1 MTNVQDMDTLQRA
14 AGGVDVDVLL
24 AGIADRAQ
32 LMFDRS
38 MRYSKTV
45 LPGIRITHAAKR
57 DRTQV
62 QRWRR
67 AHLVNVM
74 SACGPVLDQ
83 LPYTAE
89 FGLFQA
95 SCRRLH
101 IAHEHTLV
109 LWDLFR
115 HVRVHNLTA
124 TIARQQLDT
133 LCTLY
138 QPLSQ
143 QMHTQQHML
152 LCTFCA
158 YFHLDGLF
166 RYDCDADQQTCA
178 RCNVPGAVLK
188 INLLGR
194 LLYIDR
200 VPVVLAP
207 GRARLTLYS
216 ALDVVLPKQLAQ
228 ESRLE
233 WGRQVNCI
241 QFKNLL
247 ANVTFTQFFLVCND
261 SMVFYTQVYLCT
273 FSVSIF
279 IDNSCSVTKNF

>member
-1 MTNVQDMDTLQRA
+1 MRPSETARTCS
-14 AGGVDVDVLL
+14 AGG
-24 AGIADRAQ
+24 AQ
-32 LMFDRS
+32 
-38 MRYSKTV
+38 
-45 LPGIRITHAAKR
+45 
-57 DRTQV
+57 
-62 QRWRR
+62 
-67 AHLVNVM
+67 LVNVM
-74 SACGPVLDQ
+74 SACGAVLDQ

-101 IAHEHTLV
+101 CARAHARAVGPFPSRARAH
-109 LWDLFR
+109 
-115 HVRVHNLTA
+115 LTA

-166 RYDCDADQQTCA
+166 RYDCDAHEQTCA

-273 FSVSIF
+273 FGVRIF
-279 IDNSCSVTKNF
+279 RVNSCSVKEFSELQHAQVSKIPLVYLKFVGKNVGFL